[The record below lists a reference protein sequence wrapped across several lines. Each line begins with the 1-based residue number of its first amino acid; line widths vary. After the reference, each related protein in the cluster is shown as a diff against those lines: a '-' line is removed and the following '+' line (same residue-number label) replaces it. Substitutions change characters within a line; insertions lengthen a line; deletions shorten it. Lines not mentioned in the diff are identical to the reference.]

1 MALNLMNVDAPMLRS
16 MPPVITASNSPSF
29 RPSIEASIA
38 ATADAHAASTTKFG
52 PRRLK
57 RLATRP
63 ARQLPS
69 SPGIVSSVTGG
80 SQPSRLSSSSRAI
93 ASRASPGRLA

>member
-1 MALNLMNVDAPMLRS
+1 MKVEAPMLRS
-16 MPPVITASNSPSF
+16 MPPVITASNSRSTS
-29 RPSIEASIA
+29 PSIEASIA
-38 ATADAHAASTTKFG
+38 ATAEAQAASTTKLG

-80 SQPSRLSSSSRAI
+80 SQPSMFERSSLAI
-93 ASRASPGRLA
+93 A